1 LICLASK
8 ILSKLNKGI
17 EKDSPNNRMT
27 VIERFTFNLEDRQL
41 YIYDVIGDKLIHI
54 KFDRGLLLKFDEFC
68 K

>member
-1 LICLASK
+1 
-8 ILSKLNKGI
+8 
-17 EKDSPNNRMT
+17 MT